1 MDIKA
6 IRKGYESAE
15 CEKAELFDVMHANFL
30 NLLDEVERLQEKQRD
45 HLAVTK
51 SFAIWAQSYLVFG
64 KWAGHSIYDAVRQE
78 MLCRDNRIAE
88 LEKEVQ
94 ERLDWNKACIESA
107 GIASARIAELEAEL
121 EWWHNLVHKH
131 HKNYERSSLREI
143 VQSFIDRIAELEMF
157 VHNCYAEWGCDCQ
170 MEEEDGSCRACL
182 AKKLLTQSKP
192 QDKENKK

>member
-1 MDIKA
+1 MNIDVKA
-6 IRKGYESAE
+6 IRARCESATE
-15 CEKAELFDVMHANFL
+15 APWWEIEGLIHEMFCDNDADFISHARQDIL
-30 NLLDEVERLQEKQRD
+30 ALLDEVERL
-45 HLAVTK
+45 
-51 SFAIWAQSYLVFG
+51 
-64 KWAGHSIYDAVRQE
+64 
-78 MLCRDNRIAE
+78 
-88 LEKEVQ
+88 EKEVCPLRQ
-94 ERLDWNKACIESA
+94 SLEVARDTALFRTKYNDLVVKSNEKDE
-107 GIASARIAELEAEL
+107 RIAELEAEL